1 VTGWIDR
8 IEHSGQL
15 ASRLEGESDTRAA
28 AIYAEEGIW
37 YDSFAALND
46 QIDGNPG
53 DANLRT
59 QRIDVLRQVGLDQV
73 AADAER

>member
-1 VTGWIDR
+1 
-8 IEHSGQL
+8 
-15 ASRLEGESDTRAA
+15 
-28 AIYAEEGIW
+28 
-37 YDSFAALND
+37 LND